1 MGKGSGK
8 KSTPKKVATKGKTI
22 KISKTPKKSGDSKFT
37 KTIAVYGN
45 QKDYFKLDQGYAK
58 W

>member
-1 MGKGSGK
+1 MGKGSSK
-8 KSTPKKVATKGKTI
+8 KSTPEKVATKKGKTI
-22 KISKTPKKSGDSKFT
+22 KISKTPKKADSKFT
-37 KTIAVYGN
+37 KTIAVYAN

>member
-1 MGKGSGK
+1 MVKGSSK
-8 KSTPKKVATKGKTI
+8 KSTPKKVAAKGKTI
-22 KISKTPKKSGDSKFT
+22 KISKTPKKADSKFT
-37 KTIAVYGN
+37 KTIAVYAN

>member
-1 MGKGSGK
+1 MGKGSVK

-22 KISKTPKKSGDSKFT
+22 KISKTPKKSDSKIM